1 MIPREQLLDK
11 LEILQNIY
19 VARSTHGPTDEQEYK
34 QLRHDLLDDGRL
46 GSRLPRFVR
55 TSRTLDQFWMFIK
68 PKFATYDERRQYI
81 AEQFRPL
88 VDELEGHYT
97 GAEEQV
103 ESALKSLS
111 ADAVSLAW
119 RKALER
125 QATDPEGAITAA
137 RTLLESVCKHI
148 LDDARQEYGTDA
160 DLPKLSRLTAEHL
173 KIAPSQHSESIFK
186 QILGGVRQSWKVLV
200 PYETESETHTVRGDA
215 PSGHHRVTPA
225 SRLTSQVECP
235 CFSSRPGRNETRH
248 KRYSIGAGE
257 RETPG
262 IIQRLRH
269 PYLWVR
275 AHVERLASSN

>member
-1 MIPREQLLDK
+1 MTKAFHSLLLVRYNRIVIPREQLLDK

-88 VDELEGHYT
+88 VDELEGHDT

-160 DLPKLSRLTAEHL
+160 DLPKLYRLTAEHL

-186 QILGGVRQSWKVLV
+186 QILGGCTAVVEGLGSLRNRV
-200 PYETESETHTVRGDA
+200 GDA
-215 PSGHHRVTPA
+215 HGQGRRAVRP
-225 SRLTSQVECP
+225 
-235 CFSSRPGRNETRH
+235 SSRH
-248 KRYSIGAGE
+248 A
-257 RETPG
+257 
-262 IIQRLRH
+262 
-269 PYLWVR
+269 
-275 AHVERLASSN
+275 RLAVNLAGGMSMFLAETWQERNSSQTLFDRSR